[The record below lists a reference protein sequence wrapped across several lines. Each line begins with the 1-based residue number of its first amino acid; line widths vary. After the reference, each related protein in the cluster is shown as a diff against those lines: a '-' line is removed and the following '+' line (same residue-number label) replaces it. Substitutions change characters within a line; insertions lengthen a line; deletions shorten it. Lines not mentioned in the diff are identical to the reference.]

1 MILKGDFMNYSKK
14 FTKKKVRSIQS
25 NSGRYFTKLILTFCK
40 TLLITLLL
48 VCIMAAC
55 AGFGMVMG
63 IIDNAP
69 VVNIESIAPLGY
81 ATTVYDSQGNITD
94 TLVMSGSN
102 RQEASYEE
110 FPQDLI
116 DAFVAIE
123 DSRFWQHNGID
134 TRSILRAIVGVITG
148 NSSSGGGSTITQQ
161 LIKNNIFNGGR
172 EKGFG
177 AKLERKLQEQ
187 YLAVQLEKVMDKKT
201 ILTNYL
207 NTINLANNT
216 LGVKVAARRYFDK
229 EVSELTLSEATVI
242 AGITQ
247 NPSRLNPISGAKAN
261 AEKRKVILQYM
272 YDQGYITKEEQEAA
286 LADNVYERIQNVD
299 LITKET
305 TSIYSYFTDELVEQ
319 VIETF
324 VEKLGYT
331 ETQAHNLLYSGGL
344 SIYTTQDPAM
354 QAIVDDEV
362 NNLEN
367 YPVTQYS
374 VEYRLSVSD
383 TSGETKH
390 YSENDLS
397 IYHKQI
403 LGNASYDNIYTSED
417 AIYADIED
425 YKNWLLKDGGTVIA
439 ENIKTIL
446 EPQVS
451 FVLMDQGS
459 GEVKALSGGRGTK
472 TASLTLNRASNV
484 KRQPG
489 SAFKVITAF
498 APALDTKGNTLGS
511 VYYDT
516 EYTVGNKTINNWYSS
531 QGYLGWSSIRD
542 GIIYSMNVVAVRTL
556 METVTPEL
564 GVEYA
569 KNFGITSLT
578 DTDFNA
584 SLALGGLTAGV
595 SNLELTAAFATI
607 GNSGVYTKPMFFTK
621 ILDHNGKVLIDN
633 TATTH
638 RVLKDSTAFL
648 LTDAMAASMVSNRK
662 FARSGVSVN
671 ATSTRAKLDSM
682 SAAGKSGT
690 TTSNRDI
697 WFVGYTPYYTAG
709 IWSGYDENQS
719 ITGGTGYH
727 KDIWKKIMTRIHEGL
742 TDPGFAV
749 PSSIETAVICRKSG
763 KLAIPGVCSAD
774 PRGNSTYT
782 EYFAKGTVPTEMC
795 DHHTSIEVCAE
806 SGGIPNAYCTD
817 IIHKVITITPESSAT
832 TDDSYFGMPGV
843 CTIHS
848 GEILNTNPPQEDNFS
863 SPPGSAGNSSSVI
876 ISPGGPSEPAAETI
890 PSIFIP

>member
-1 MILKGDFMNYSKK
+1 MVLKGDFMNYSKK
-14 FTKKKVRSIQS
+14 ITKKKVRSIQS
-25 NSGRYFTKLILTFCK
+25 DSGRYFTKLILTFCK
-40 TLLITLLL
+40 TILITLLL
-48 VCIMAAC
+48 TGIMAAC
-55 AGFGMVMG
+55 FGFGIIMG

-81 ATTVYDSQGNITD
+81 ATTVYDSQGNTTD

-102 RQEASYEE
+102 RQEASYDEL
-110 FPQDLI
+110 PQDLI

-134 TRSILRAIVGVITG
+134 TRSILRAVVGVLTS

-247 NPSRLNPISGAKAN
+247 NPSRLNPISAAKAN

-272 YDQGYITKEEQEAA
+272 YDQGYITKEEQEEA
-286 LADNVYERIQNVD
+286 LEDNVYERIQNVD

-362 NNLEN
+362 NKAEN

-374 VEYRLSVSD
+374 VEYRLSVSN
-383 TSGETKH
+383 TAGETKH
-390 YSENDLS
+390 YSENDLMV
-397 IYHKQI
+397 YHKQA
-403 LGNASYDNIYTSED
+403 LGNASYDNIYASEE
-417 AIYADIED
+417 AIYADVEN
-425 YKNWLLKDGGTVIA
+425 YKNWLLKDGDTVIA
-439 ENIKTIL
+439 ENVKTIL

-451 FVLMDQGS
+451 FVLMNQAT
-459 GEVKALSGGRGTK
+459 GEVKAISGGRGTK

-516 EYTVGNKTINNWYSS
+516 EYTVGTKTINNWYSS

-595 SNLELTAAFATI
+595 SNLELTAAFAAI
-607 GNSGVYTKPMFFTK
+607 GNSGVYTKPIFFTK

-633 TATTH
+633 TAATH

-671 ATSTRAKLDSM
+671 ATSTRSKLDSM

-690 TTSNRDI
+690 TTSDRDI

-727 KDIWKKIMTRIHEGL
+727 KDIWKKIMTRVHDGL
-742 TDPGFAV
+742 TDTGFAV
-749 PSSIETAVICRKSG
+749 PSSVETAVICRKSG

-774 PRGNSTYT
+774 PRGNATYT
-782 EYFAKGTVPTEMC
+782 EYFAKGSVPTEMC
-795 DHHTSIEVCAE
+795 DHHSSIEVCAE
-806 SGGIPNAYCTD
+806 SGGIPSAYCTD
-817 IIHKVITITPESSAT
+817 IVTKVITVVPESAAA
-832 TDDSYFGMPGV
+832 TDDSHFGMPSV

-848 GEILNTNPPQEDNFS
+848 GEILNTNPPREENFNGPS
-863 SPPGSAGNSSSVI
+863 GSAGNSSSII
-876 ISPGGPSEPAAETI
+876 ISPGGPSGSTAETI